1 MMKFLCAENAK
12 VDLFT
17 QFKVNYIFE
26 LRYLSVYSK
35 YRAIGLA
42 KRLISRSITEASF
55 HNYTVSLL
63 PSRIVLLCK
72 IFFFLQVLK
81 IDTTG
86 FYSQKVAQSL
96 GFKTVLE
103 TFYSDYLD
111 INDQPVFKVSPPHKS
126 FQIMV
131 KVFPRQGNEWD
142 YCKCL

>member
-1 MMKFLCAENAK
+1 MMKLLCAENAK

-26 LRYLSVYSK
+26 LRYLSVDSK

-63 PSRIVLLCK
+63 ASRIVSLGN
-72 IFFFLQVLK
+72 FFLQVLK

-131 KVFPRQGNEWD
+131 KVIPRQGNEWD